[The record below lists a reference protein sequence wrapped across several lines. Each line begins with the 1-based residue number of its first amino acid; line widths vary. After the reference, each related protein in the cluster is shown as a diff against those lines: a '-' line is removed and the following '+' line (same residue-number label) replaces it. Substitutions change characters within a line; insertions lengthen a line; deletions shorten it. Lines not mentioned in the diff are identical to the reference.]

1 MYGYKNGEE
10 YEKMIPYHKCTAKD
24 FDEFAPPAPEAED
37 LLQTYMTNPNRNIYC
52 LDWDQFGEELE
63 VWGATYDEMN
73 YQRFE
78 YVLVPCNYVHTEIG
92 PTDDKVAEECIA
104 DRDEQMKYLGNMR
117 LVIYTTEQEFNQEE
131 YGDEA
136 IMSRS
141 RFVTRQIN

>member
-1 MYGYKNGEE
+1 MS
-10 YEKMIPYHKCTAKD
+10 
-24 FDEFAPPAPEAED
+24 
-37 LLQTYMTNPNRNIYC
+37 
-52 LDWDQFGEELE
+52 
-63 VWGATYDEMN
+63 

-78 YVLVPCNYVHTEIG
+78 YVLVPCNYVHAEIG

-141 RFVTRQIN
+141 RFVTR